1 MRPPFPFY
9 LLLAAILVGLPMA
22 ACAVEEPT
30 PQLIALPTSAAT
42 STPAPPTATAT
53 PVPTAVIATLPPTAT
68 PLPTPGPCSH
78 LLWPLREGAAWT
90 YRLTT
95 PTGSSDVTLMVSA
108 VDAGAT
114 LITSTGQMAVLYC
127 GVGALA
133 GLPPLPIGHPDLGF
147 GLTGLNPS
155 GDYLPAAATLLPLGQ
170 PVTWDEE
177 LDAAG
182 EVILPFSAT
191 PLAVSG
197 GKIVLISEAQALT
210 SISVPAGEFLALP
223 VRQDV
228 FFDITAALPDGS
240 SQHVVISATI
250 TAYFAEDVGLIGI
263 TYAGGA
269 ISAPIG
275 AWPLAAGAT
284 LELLSFSIP

>member
-1 MRPPFPFY
+1 MRPRFPFY
-9 LLLAAILVGLPMA
+9 LLLPTVLVGLLIT
-22 ACAVEEPT
+22 ACTVEEAAPR
-30 PQLIALPTSAAT
+30 LIAPPTLAAT
-42 STPAPPTATAT
+42 STPVPPTATVT

-95 PTGSSDVTLMVSA
+95 PTGTGDVTLMVSA

-133 GLPPLPIGHPDLGF
+133 GLPPLPIGHPDLGS

-170 PVTWDEE
+170 PVTWDQE

-191 PLAVSG
+191 PLAIASG
-197 GKIVLISEAQALT
+197 KVVVISEAQALT
-210 SISVPAGEFLALP
+210 SVSVPAGEFLALP

-228 FFDITAALPDGS
+228 FFDVTVTLPDGS
-240 SQHVVISATI
+240 SQHVVISAAA
-250 TAYFAEDVGLIGI
+250 TAYFAEDVGLIEI
-263 TYAGGA
+263 AYAGGA

-284 LELLSFSIP
+284 LELLSFAIP